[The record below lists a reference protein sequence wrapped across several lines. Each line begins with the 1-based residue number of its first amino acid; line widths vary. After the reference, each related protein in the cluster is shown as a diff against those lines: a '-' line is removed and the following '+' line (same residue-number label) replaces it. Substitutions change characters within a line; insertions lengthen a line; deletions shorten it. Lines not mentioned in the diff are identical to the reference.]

1 MSEHLPQRP
10 YRPFQFAL
18 PTTLLSGAGQSEQ
31 LAQHPLVQQHERI
44 ALITDQHIQ
53 KTPYFETCCK
63 PLNERLVFTDV
74 QTIPDSSVEHINRL
88 GERIR
93 SEGITLLIAIGGGS
107 VIDTAKCA
115 AVVAAKESPIAKHA
129 GYERVRSQLMPLLCV
144 PTTAG
149 TGAESTQFAV
159 IKDHEANKKLVY
171 VDREKYNKA
180 VYDYTK
186 LYEYSE
192 LKLDGISNI
201 IFNTT
206 N

>member
-107 VIDTAKCA
+107 VIDL
-115 AVVAAKESPIAKHA
+115 SLIH
-129 GYERVRSQLMPLLCV
+129 
-144 PTTAG
+144 
-149 TGAESTQFAV
+149 
-159 IKDHEANKKLVY
+159 I
-171 VDREKYNKA
+171 
-180 VYDYTK
+180 
-186 LYEYSE
+186 
-192 LKLDGISNI
+192 
-201 IFNTT
+201 
-206 N
+206 